1 MRVRGTSKKEIEKRK
16 PIVTS
21 RKGQNMA
28 IIKRAIT
35 EDGSARLFV
44 MNSTDIVRR
53 SCEIHHT
60 YKTTTALLGRTLTAA
75 SLMGTLLK
83 DRDNSLTVQLRGDGP
98 AGLVV
103 CTSDYMGNVRG
114 YVENPNAELP
124 PNAQGKLDVGGA
136 VGKGTLYVIKDLGLG
151 EPYIGVCPLVSG
163 EVAEDITSYFANSE
177 QTPTVCA
184 LGVRVNTENMCTAAG
199 GYLLQLMPGAADTI
213 IDRLEANIHVMNTV
227 SKLIADG
234 KTADDIIEMVFNG
247 IPYTLFDEFTA
258 EYRCNCDRNRYKNAL
273 IGLNDTDMEELV
285 KAGTDIET
293 SCRFC
298 GAKYVFPL
306 REILDARAEKKQKQD
321 ACES

>member
-1 MRVRGTSKKEIEKRK
+1 
-16 PIVTS
+16 
-21 RKGQNMA
+21 MA

-44 MNSTDIVRR
+44 MNSTDIVRH
-53 SCEIHHT
+53 SCTIHHT
-60 YKTTTALLGRTLTAA
+60 SKTTTALLGRTLTAA

-103 CTSDYMGNVRG
+103 CTSDYKGNVRG
-114 YVENPNAELP
+114 YVENPDAELP

-184 LGVRVNTENMCTAAG
+184 LGVRVNTDNMCTAAG
-199 GYLLQLMPGAADTI
+199 GYLLQLMPGADDAI

-234 KTADDIIEMVFNG
+234 KTEDDIIEMVFDG
-247 IPYTLFDEFTA
+247 IPHTLFDEFTA
-258 EYRCNCDRNRYKNAL
+258 EYRCNCTRDRYKNAL
-273 IGLNDTDMEELV
+273 VGLNDADMEELT

-306 REILDARAEKKQKQD
+306 QEILDARAEKKAEREEAENSIEQK
-321 ACES
+321 